1 MPIATGIRPD
11 RLAAALQYLQDMGNK
26 RESVIDE
33 SGREYTIPAKGE
45 APAWYDKALPMEG
58 RATFLPFQDSA
69 PGSVMNKR
77 ELALPGIVAGAVN
90 ALTAPGRAI
99 SGSDPTFN
107 APEEAANVA
116 MNVMG
121 SSAGGVVK
129 PAPAGQLG
137 MTAYHGS
144 PHTFDKFS
152 LDKIGTGEGAQA
164 YGHGLYLAEHP
175 NVAEAYKS
183 AGDYSTRL
191 FIDGKENNLSPAANS
206 WLVANQLNP
215 AKALADAKAEGVPS
229 DVLGELQSV
238 GSSSIKWGSDSN
250 AGNLYKTDIP
260 DEAVARF
267 LDWDKPLSQQA
278 PEVQKAFGEV
288 DPNGRI
294 NTGLAYERWR
304 QQQGVDPSVASEK
317 LKALGIPG
325 IRYLDGGSR
334 PTANSVP
341 RIQQNLADAQ
351 NRLSEWADVKS
362 STGEIQRKQFAD
374 QVAYFQKALEDARA
388 NPATSNFVAF
398 DPEMIRIL
406 ERNGVP
412 TGAQAWK
419 PGEYQGK
426 LAELLSNGNKE

>member
-11 RLAAALQYLQDMGNK
+11 RIAAALQYLQDMGNK

-90 ALTAPGRAI
+90 ALTAPGRAL

-164 YGHGLYLAEHP
+164 YGHGLYLAETP
-175 NVAEAYKS
+175 DVAQAYANKLTTVNGQAVSDQLDGRVRYLNMLKQQAADGDVNAAKNVPVIERSIAELK
-183 AGDYSTRL
+183 R
-191 FIDGKENNLSPAANS
+191 
-206 WLVANQLNP
+206 Q
-215 AKALADAKAEGVPS
+215 
-229 DVLGELQSV
+229 
-238 GSSSIKWGSDSN
+238 GS
-250 AGNLYKTDIP
+250 LYKTDIP

-267 LDWDKPLSQQA
+267 LDWDKPVSAQHPDVQA
-278 PEVQKAFGEV
+278 ALGTMLNKAKKSFPLLNPAV
-288 DPNGRI
+288 DPDGSQ
-294 NTGLAYERWR
+294 AYKIYADHR
-304 QQQGVDPSVASEK
+304 GGNAAAASEE
-317 LKALGIPG
+317 LAQAGIPG

-334 PTANSVP
+334 GAGQGS
-341 RIQQNLADAQ
+341 
-351 NRLSEWADVKS
+351 
-362 STGEIQRKQFAD
+362 
-374 QVAYFQKALEDARA
+374 
-388 NPATSNFVAF
+388 SNFVSF